1 MEIERRIE
9 KWNDLW
15 MIVAGRVVC
24 TGCLESQALED
35 CERPFLH
42 AGTCEASHGKRI
54 PVGCASRDPR
64 LRARVNCPLVLEKVN
79 LPIDLLNQNL
89 ALMTKEHIDSR
100 SWRRYSSG
108 SIWKSGT
115 DG

>member
-42 AGTCEASHGKRI
+42 AGTCEASHGKKEYPWAALHEI
-54 PVGCASRDPR
+54 LDCAR
-64 LRARVNCPLVLEKVN
+64 
-79 LPIDLLNQNL
+79 
-89 ALMTKEHIDSR
+89 
-100 SWRRYSSG
+100 G
-108 SIWKSGT
+108 
-115 DG
+115 

>member
-1 MEIERRIE
+1 M
-9 KWNDLW
+9 
-15 MIVAGRVVC
+15 
-24 TGCLESQALED
+24 
-35 CERPFLH
+35 
-42 AGTCEASHGKRI
+42 
-54 PVGCASRDPR
+54 
-64 LRARVNCPLVLEKVN
+64 NCPLVLEKVN